1 MQFGERSTSFSEADR
16 SYAEF
21 RRQRD
26 TGTISDEEFNA
37 RLQDLMVQDQGG
49 QWWTKES
56 ETGRWMYHNG
66 TDWIPGNPPGY
77 AGNSQG
83 GPGTGGFGGG
93 GAQVGG
99 VGTGV
104 MTGGSATGGRSTD
117 ASSSGVPA
125 ALWIGMGLACAF
137 LALILIVV
145 YLVYLLPGILGIVF
159 GVLAMRAGSTTG
171 GKVTI
176 GANVAV
182 MFLGI
187 VSDIIA
193 AL

>member
-1 MQFGERSTSFSEADR
+1 MQFGEQSTSFSEADR
-16 SYAEF
+16 CYAEF

-26 TGTISDEEFNA
+26 TGTISDGEFNA
-37 RLQDLMVQDQGG
+37 RLQDLMVQDQDG

-77 AGNSQG
+77 AGNIQR
-83 GPGTGGFGGG
+83 GPDTGGFGRGR
-93 GAQVGG
+93 AQVGG

-104 MTGGSATGGRSTD
+104 MTGGSATGGRSTG
-117 ASSSGVPA
+117 ASSPRVPA
-125 ALWIGMGLACAF
+125 GLWVGMGLACAY
-137 LALILIVV
+137 LALILIIV

-176 GANVAV
+176 GANVAAV
-182 MFLGI
+182 FLGI
-187 VSDIIA
+187 ASDIIA
-193 AL
+193 VL